1 MTSLAPQPTE
11 PERTI
16 LIIEDDPDCRIELRL
31 LLEELGYRVLQAPDA
46 RTGLRLAEER
56 DPDLI
61 VQDLLLPDT
70 HGFDLV
76 KQLRALPGK
85 NRLPIVALS
94 AFPDRLSEAR
104 ATALGFN
111 RYVRKPPPVLELCNL
126 IEELLA
132 P

>member
-1 MTSLAPQPTE
+1 MSLAPPQTE
-11 PERTI
+11 LERTI

-31 LLEELGYRVLQAPDA
+31 LLEELGYRVLQAPDG

-56 DPDLI
+56 GPDLI

-76 KQLRALPGK
+76 KQLRALPGG
-85 NRLPIVALS
+85 NDLPIVALS

-111 RYVRKPPPVLELCNL
+111 RFVRKPPPVAELCTL

-132 P
+132 A